1 MKNLLLRY
9 RGVVGEKFQT
19 LLTSCRN
26 LGSVNDIKL
35 IKDAFQIAIKEALLL
50 PEPQAIEY
58 INRELD
64 IATMISREI
73 GLGRTSIICAL
84 IYSACNSEHISL
96 EEINKK
102 FGSRVANI
110 SRGLMQITK
119 IKEKQGIIN
128 SENFRKLL
136 LGFAEDIRVQLIFL
150 AEKLYMLRKCDT
162 L

>member
-1 MKNLLLRY
+1 MSNLLLRY
-9 RGVVGEKFQT
+9 RGVVGERFQT

-26 LGSVNDIKL
+26 LGSQNDIKL

-84 IYSACNSEHISL
+84 IYCACNSEHISL
-96 EEINKK
+96 DEINKK
-102 FGSRVANI
+102 FGI
-110 SRGLMQITK
+110 SADKRK
-119 IKEKQGIIN
+119 IIVDDIKAFGTYNAQV
-128 SENFRKLL
+128 KLHPKVTAD
-136 LGFAEDIRVQLIFL
+136 FKVQVTEL
-150 AEKLYMLRKCDT
+150 
-162 L
+162 